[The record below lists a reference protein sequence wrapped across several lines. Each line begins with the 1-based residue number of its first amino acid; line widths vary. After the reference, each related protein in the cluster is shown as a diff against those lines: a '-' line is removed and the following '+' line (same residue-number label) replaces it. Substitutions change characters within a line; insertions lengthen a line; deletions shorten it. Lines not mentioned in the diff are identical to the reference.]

1 MESEDKQVG
10 SSKPKEKW
18 IQNNREKE
26 KGKKRG
32 KKKTTDKLWLESSL
46 PSTVCQRKALCFI

>member
-18 IQNNREKE
+18 IQNNIEKE
-26 KGKKRG
+26 KE
-32 KKKTTDKLWLESSL
+32 KKKKQQINCGLNLL
-46 PSTVCQRKALCFI
+46 FPAPCAKKKALCFI

>member
-1 MESEDKQVG
+1 MKQSQRKTLKSMHKILFTMESEDKQVG

-32 KKKTTDKLWLESSL
+32 KKNN
-46 PSTVCQRKALCFI
+46 R